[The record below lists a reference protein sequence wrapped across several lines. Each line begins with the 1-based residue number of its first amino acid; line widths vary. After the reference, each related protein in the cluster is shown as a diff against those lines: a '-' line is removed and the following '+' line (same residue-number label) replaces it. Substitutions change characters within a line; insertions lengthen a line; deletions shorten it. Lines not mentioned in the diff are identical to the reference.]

1 MTIDYFRLGHPL
13 TRFRSEF
20 ALRARKSMFDLFM
33 DKLTPGPESK
43 VLDLGV
49 TPDQS
54 LAESNLFEALYPWK
68 HKVVAA
74 SIEDARWLEQAYPG
88 MRFVQIVPGPLPFEN
103 EAFDFLFC
111 SAVIEHVGD
120 RDAQRRFVAECL
132 RVSKA
137 FFLTT
142 PNRQFPLEFHTFLPL
157 LHWLPQPAHQALL
170 RRLGLEFWAKTEN
183 LNLLTP
189 RSFRALFPACG
200 NLNVYTYRLLG
211 LPSNIVVYGFK

>member
-20 ALRARKSMFDLFM
+20 ALHARKSMFDLFM

-49 TPDQS
+49 TPDRS
-54 LAESNLFEALYPWK
+54 LAEPNLFEALYPWK

-74 SIEDARWLEQAYPG
+74 SIENAR
-88 MRFVQIVPGPLPFEN
+88 
-103 EAFDFLFC
+103 
-111 SAVIEHVGD
+111 
-120 RDAQRRFVAECL
+120 
-132 RVSKA
+132 
-137 FFLTT
+137 
-142 PNRQFPLEFHTFLPL
+142 
-157 LHWLPQPAHQALL
+157 WLPQPAHQALL